1 MKQSVLY
8 KCVLFAILCLA
19 VLGIK
24 SENTMRSVNCATYCG
39 AQQHQP
45 GKADESTM
53 KYYFH
58 NDGFLI
64 RI

>member
-24 SENTMRSVNCATYCG
+24 SENTMGSVNCATYCK
-39 AQQHQP
+39 AQRHQP
-45 GKADESTM
+45 EKASESTM
-53 KYYFH
+53 KFYYH